1 MNVNCFSITYET
13 KPSEVILTAVEKA
26 KKEMEEN
33 LLGEV
38 VPLGRTE
45 SANESLSTSL
55 LTKMDTKSATDAEL
69 KEAFCRDIDSF
80 SFEMQVYLLIH

>member
-1 MNVNCFSITYET
+1 MFFNHIYDT
-13 KPSEVILTAVEKA
+13 KPSEVILTAVEKT

-55 LTKMDTKSATDAEL
+55 LTKMDTNSANNAEL

-80 SFEMQVYLLIH
+80 SFEMQV

>member
-1 MNVNCFSITYET
+1 
-13 KPSEVILTAVEKA
+13 
-26 KKEMEEN
+26 MEEN

-45 SANESLSTSL
+45 RENESLSISF

-80 SFEMQVYLLIH
+80 SFEMQVYIVH